1 MTLLPT
7 SPAWCLD
14 EVPADQHWLIEGLWA
29 DQAVGIVGGEPKC
42 GKSLLA
48 LDMAVSVASA
58 TPCLRRFPVSG
69 AGPVLLYAAEDAL
82 SIVRN
87 RADGVCTAAGISLR
101 SLDLQVITAPSLRLD
116 LPQDRESLANT
127 VAAHKPRLLVLDP
140 FIRLHRINENLSAE
154 VAPLLAFLRTLQ
166 RLHHT
171 AVVLV
176 HHARKAGSHLRAGQA
191 LRGSSELHAWTDS
204 SLFLQRLGNRLRLS
218 VEHRAAAPIDPLT
231 LELRSSLDSLALHIT
246 PQDSAHTDTV
256 PPPST
261 HQRVVRVLQE
271 ADRPLT
277 VAQIRAACRMRTATL
292 CDILADMREKGS
304 ARKTPA
310 GYQLIHS

>member
-1 MTLLPT
+1 MLEARALRFVFKLLVYSVRTGQVPLT
-7 SPAWCLD
+7 QKPAR
-14 EVPADQHWLIEGLWA
+14 IT
-29 DQAVGIVGGEPKC
+29 
-42 GKSLLA
+42 
-48 LDMAVSVASA
+48 AS
-58 TPCLRRFPVSG
+58 
-69 AGPVLLYAAEDAL
+69 
-82 SIVRN
+82 RN

-116 LPQDRESLANT
+116 LPQDRENLANT

-204 SLFLQRLGNRLRLS
+204 SLYLQRLGNRMRLS

-231 LELRSSLDSLALHIT
+231 LELRSSLDSLSLHIT
-246 PQDSAHTDTV
+246 PQDSAHTDTAQA
-256 PPPST
+256 PST

-277 VAQIRAACRMRTATL
+277 VAQIRSACRMRTATL

-310 GYQLIHS
+310 GYQLIRS